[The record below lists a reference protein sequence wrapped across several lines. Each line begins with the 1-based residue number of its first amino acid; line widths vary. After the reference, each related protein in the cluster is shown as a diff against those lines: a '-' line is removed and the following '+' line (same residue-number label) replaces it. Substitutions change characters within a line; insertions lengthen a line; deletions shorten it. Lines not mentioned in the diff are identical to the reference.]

1 MNISSVDLRLNARD
15 LMSIINDFV
24 KIDGLSIG
32 SLIIGDRIF
41 VEGIYKNIVKIPF
54 KAEVS
59 IAYIQNNVLALKLE
73 KTKISKIPVFK
84 FVTNYAMKLGLK
96 KLDVVGIS
104 NTKNEIKVDLNKIFK
119 KYPFLNLEL
128 EKIYIEE
135 TIVKAQ
141 VKEVS
146 LDISRFGETAEVIAD
161 SEVHNLQEVEIDYT
175 HINKVEDGYNKGR
188 DYVKSNMPQKIKC
201 VSDYVLI
208 IPDIISLI
216 YRLLKETRVSG
227 KTKAVIISSLAYL
240 SLPIDIIPDKIPF
253 IGKIDDVGIVFFTL
267 NKIINDVPMEILL
280 ENWAGKNDFVFVLK
294 EAVNYLTQFTA
305 ADNVDK
311 IYKVIDS
318 MVTV

>member
-32 SLIIGDRIF
+32 NLIIGDRIF

-96 KLDVVGIS
+96 KLNVVGIS

-128 EKIYIEE
+128 EKLYIEE

-141 VKEVS
+141 VKEIS

-161 SEVHNLQEVEIDYT
+161 GEVHNLQEVEIDYT
-175 HINKVEDGYNKGR
+175 HISKVEDGYNKGR
-188 DYVKSNMPQKIKC
+188 DYVKTNMPQKIKC

-294 EAVNYLTQFTA
+294 EAVNYLTKFTA

-318 MVTV
+318 VVTA

>member
-32 SLIIGDRIF
+32 NLIIGDRIF

-96 KLDVVGIS
+96 KLNVVGIS

-128 EKIYIEE
+128 EKLYIEE

-141 VKEVS
+141 VKEIS

-161 SEVHNLQEVEIDYT
+161 DEVHNLQEVEIDYT
-175 HINKVEDGYNKGR
+175 HISKVEDGYKKGR

-216 YRLLKETRVSG
+216 YRLLKETRVSA

-280 ENWAGKNDFVFVLK
+280 ENWAGKNDFIFVLK

-318 MVTV
+318 MVTA